1 MILIQLHGELF
12 APLFYS
18 RNFMQDKVIQIEE
31 HLIHLEK
38 QFDELNQVIY
48 KQSLKIDELEKSVS
62 SLNDKLDQNQSVES
76 NNQLERPPHY

>member
-1 MILIQLHGELF
+1 
-12 APLFYS
+12 
-18 RNFMQDKVIQIEE
+18 MQDKVIQIEE

-62 SLNDKLDQNQSVES
+62 SLNDKLDQNQSIES

>member
-1 MILIQLHGELF
+1 
-12 APLFYS
+12 
-18 RNFMQDKVIQIEE
+18 MQDKVIQIEE

>member
-1 MILIQLHGELF
+1 
-12 APLFYS
+12 
-18 RNFMQDKVIQIEE
+18 MQDKVIQIEE

-62 SLNDKLDQNQSVES
+62 SLNDKLDQNQSEES

>member
-1 MILIQLHGELF
+1 
-12 APLFYS
+12 
-18 RNFMQDKVIQIEE
+18 MQDKVIQIEE

-48 KQSLKIDELEKSVS
+48 KQSLRIDELEKSVS

-76 NNQLERPPHY
+76 NNQLEKPPHY

>member
-1 MILIQLHGELF
+1 
-12 APLFYS
+12 
-18 RNFMQDKVIQIEE
+18 MQDKVIQIEE

-48 KQSLKIDELEKSVS
+48 KQSLKIDELEKSVL

>member
-1 MILIQLHGELF
+1 
-12 APLFYS
+12 
-18 RNFMQDKVIQIEE
+18 MQDKIIQIEE

-48 KQSLKIDELEKSVS
+48 KQSLRIDELEKSVS

>member
-1 MILIQLHGELF
+1 
-12 APLFYS
+12 
-18 RNFMQDKVIQIEE
+18 MQDKVIQIEE

-62 SLNDKLDQNQSVES
+62 SLNDKLDQNQNAES

>member
-1 MILIQLHGELF
+1 
-12 APLFYS
+12 
-18 RNFMQDKVIQIEE
+18 MQDKVIQIEE
-31 HLIHLEK
+31 NLIHLEK

-48 KQSLKIDELEKSVS
+48 KQSQKIDELEKSVS

>member
-1 MILIQLHGELF
+1 
-12 APLFYS
+12 
-18 RNFMQDKVIQIEE
+18 MQDDVIQIEE

-62 SLNDKLDQNQSVES
+62 SLNDKLDQNQSIES

>member
-1 MILIQLHGELF
+1 
-12 APLFYS
+12 
-18 RNFMQDKVIQIEE
+18 MQDKVIQIEE

-48 KQSLKIDELEKSVS
+48 KQSQKIDELEKSVS

>member
-1 MILIQLHGELF
+1 
-12 APLFYS
+12 
-18 RNFMQDKVIQIEE
+18 MQDKVIQIEE

-62 SLNDKLDQNQSVES
+62 SLNDKLDQNQNLES

>member
-1 MILIQLHGELF
+1 
-12 APLFYS
+12 
-18 RNFMQDKVIQIEE
+18 MQDKVIQIEE

-48 KQSLKIDELEKSVS
+48 KQSLKIDELEQSVS

>member
-1 MILIQLHGELF
+1 
-12 APLFYS
+12 
-18 RNFMQDKVIQIEE
+18 MQDKVIQIEE
-31 HLIHLEK
+31 HLIRLEK

-48 KQSLKIDELEKSVS
+48 KQSLKIDELEQSVS

>member
-1 MILIQLHGELF
+1 
-12 APLFYS
+12 
-18 RNFMQDKVIQIEE
+18 MQDKVIQIEE

-62 SLNDKLDQNQSVES
+62 SLNDKLDQNQSLES
-76 NNQLERPPHY
+76 NSQLDRPPHY

>member
-1 MILIQLHGELF
+1 
-12 APLFYS
+12 
-18 RNFMQDKVIQIEE
+18 MQDKVIQIEE

-62 SLNDKLDQNQSVES
+62 SLNDKLDQNQSLES
-76 NNQLERPPHY
+76 NNQLDRPPHY

>member
-1 MILIQLHGELF
+1 
-12 APLFYS
+12 
-18 RNFMQDKVIQIEE
+18 MQDKVIQIEE

-76 NNQLERPPHY
+76 NNQLEKPPHY